1 MVESNLIVKFNTIK
15 LHLMTGYQIHDLE
28 ELWEAL
34 LSRDVQRIRSA
45 YNSLKLEDQKA
56 VLTHLKS
63 MANEPGWHT
72 EQRISARAALE
83 ALVTNSKQ
91 V

>member
-1 MVESNLIVKFNTIK
+1 MFHKIK
-15 LHLMTGYQIHDLE
+15 LPLMAGNSIHDLE
-28 ELWEAL
+28 EIWDAL

-45 YNSLKLEDQKA
+45 YNSLEIEDQKA
-56 VLTHLKS
+56 VLSHLMD
-63 MANEPGWHT
+63 MAIEPGWHA

-83 ALVTNSKQ
+83 ALASDSKQ